1 MSYND
6 FMANNFTAITDLLNK
21 NNKNQPVGSVSH
33 SKEAEPGADF
43 SQIKEVV
50 EHEPEAEV
58 EKFVTPRAES
68 IELPPDLKKLGLQ
81 QASTTQFPTLQNVK
95 LPISDEKV
103 VVGMHAPVTSSI
115 RWLATFAIYL
125 LARANLGLKV
135 VKGKVVR
142 VMKT

>member
-1 MSYND
+1 
-6 FMANNFTAITDLLNK
+6 MANNFTAITDLIK
-21 NNKNQPVGSVSH
+21 KYKINQSVGSVSH

-50 EHEPEAEV
+50 EHEPEVDV

-68 IELPPDLKKLGLQ
+68 IELPPDLQKLGLQ
-81 QASTTQFPTLQNVK
+81 QASTTQFPSLQNVK
-95 LPISDEKV
+95 LPMSDEKV
-103 VVGMHAPVTSSI
+103 VVGLHAPVTSSV

-125 LARANLGLKV
+125 LARAHLGLKIV
-135 VKGKVVR
+135 GGKVVR